1 MSIAPAM
8 DLERIGISESLSENG
23 TTKEIVDLLVKRRV

>member
-1 MSIAPAM
+1 M

-23 TTKEIVDLLVKRRV
+23 TTKEIVDLL